1 VIPGAVKRLHLIF
14 AAVLAAAFLAFAPG
28 ASAANLSMVVTFSAS
43 GNITVTLPDG
53 TPVGVTSGSP
63 TVIPAGF
70 YTMDMVGPGGCST
83 LPYFDL
89 RGPGNSIL
97 DNMDQG
103 EESQKTLNAT
113 FLPNSTYTWRD
124 DQFPS
129 VVYTF
134 QTNST
139 VLGTAPAAP
148 VASQHGEA
156 SSSSI
161 IASETN
167 TVPSR
172 GVLTGTITAAGKL
185 TLSYQGK
192 SVGSLQHG
200 KYTFK
205 VTDRSSSH
213 GFLLQKV
220 SHKAF
225 AISGV
230 TFVGKRT
237 ATVNLTAGTWIFTPK
252 LGEKAYTVTVT
263 G

>member
-1 VIPGAVKRLHLIF
+1 MLF
-14 AAVLAAAFLAFAPG
+14 AGLLAAAFLAFAPG
-28 ASAANLSMVVTFSAS
+28 ASAANLSMIVTFSAN
-43 GNITVTLPDG
+43 GNITLTLPDG

-63 TVIPAGF
+63 TVVPAGF
-70 YTMDMVGPGGCST
+70 YTMNLVGPGGCT
-83 LPYFDL
+83 NLPYFDL
-89 RGPGNSIL
+89 RGPGTTIL
-97 DNMDQG
+97 DSMDQG
-103 EESQKTLNAT
+103 EESAKTDNAT

-134 QTNST
+134 QTSSD
-139 VLGTAPAAP
+139 VLGTQPPTP
-148 VASQHGEA
+148 VAPTHGQA

-172 GVLTGTITAAGKL
+172 GVLTGAITSGGKL
-185 TLSYQGK
+185 TISYNGK
-192 SVGSLQHG
+192 SVGSLLHG

-205 VTDRSSSH
+205 VTDGSSSNA
-213 GFLLQKV
+213 FLIQKLN
-220 SHKAF
+220 HKPI

-237 ATVNLTAGTWIFTPK
+237 AEVNLTTGTWIFTPK
-252 LGEKAYTVTVT
+252 LGQKAYTVTVKA
-263 G
+263 